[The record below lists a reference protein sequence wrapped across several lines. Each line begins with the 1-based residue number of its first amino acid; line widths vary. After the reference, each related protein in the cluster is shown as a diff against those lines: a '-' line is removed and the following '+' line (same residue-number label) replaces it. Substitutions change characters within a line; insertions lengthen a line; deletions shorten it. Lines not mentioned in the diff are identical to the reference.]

1 MSILRNWAEIDLRAL
16 RHNLG
21 LISRTGREVMVMVKA
36 DAYGHGAVP
45 VSRAARRGGAKQL
58 AVAFPAEAAELRS
71 AGIKAPIN
79 LVTSILPPEI
89 REIIKYDLIVPV
101 CRFQDLNILSAAA
114 RRYRKCIKINLKID
128 TGLGRLGVSVGQL
141 PVLGARLRL
150 ELAAKRLKLEGIY
163 SHLAVAD
170 TERGFTREQV
180 KRLWETV
187 DYLERVGVK
196 SRFVHVENSA
206 ALLYYDLPGFNLARP
221 GLMLYGLDP
230 APGFRLRSGLRP
242 VISLHSRVLQVRQL
256 NPGDSVSYGRHF
268 TAKKKM
274 KVAVVSIGYADGY
287 PRALSGKA
295 SVIIRGRKRRQLGTV
310 CMDMIVVD
318 ASKSPQISIGDPVV
332 LIGRKGKEGITAQDL
347 ADQAGTIS
355 YEITCGISK
364 RVVRVY
370 KR

>member
-16 RHNLG
+16 RHNLK
-21 LISRTGREVMVMVKA
+21 LVNRAGREVMAVVKA

-45 VSRAARRGGAKQL
+45 VSRAARRAGAKQL
-58 AVAFPAEAAELRS
+58 AVAFPAEASELRA
-71 AGIKAPIN
+71 AGIKAPIH
-79 LVTSILPPEI
+79 LVTSILPPET
-89 REIIKYDLIVPV
+89 REIIRHDLIVPV
-101 CRFQDLNILSAAA
+101 CGLRELVVLSAAA
-114 RRYRKCIKINLKID
+114 RHYRKCIKISLKMD
-128 TGLGRLGVSVGQL
+128 TGLGRLGVSPGQL
-141 PVLGARLRL
+141 PALGARLRL
-150 ELAAKRLKLEGIY
+150 ELAAKRLKLEGVY

-170 TERGFTREQV
+170 TDRGFTREQI
-180 KRLWETV
+180 KRLWGAV
-187 DYLERVGVK
+187 DYLKTIGVK
-196 SRFVHVENSA
+196 PRFVHVENSA
-206 ALLYYDLPGFNLARP
+206 ALLYYNLQGFNLVRP
-221 GLMLYGLDP
+221 GLMLYGMDP

-242 VISLHSRVLQVRQL
+242 VLSLYSRVLQIREL

-268 TAKKKM
+268 TARKKM

-295 SVIIRGRKRRQLGTV
+295 SVIARGRKRRQLGAV
-310 CMDMIVVD
+310 CMDMIMID
-318 ASKSPQISIGDPVV
+318 ASKSPQLSIGDPVV
-332 LIGRKGKEGITAQDL
+332 LIGRRGKERITVQEL